1 MIRRSYP
8 VFSKILYVLA
18 ALLGIY
24 TLWAAYFHYNSISNM
39 VNIGQVTISGNEF
52 ELVSYLMANI
62 AQYAIFAV
70 ILLSLGIVLQN
81 KPSDEFEYV
90 DEEDLEDEDFAADE
104 EEDQGSGKDKE

>member
-8 VFSKILYVLA
+8 VFSTILYVLA

-24 TLWAAYFHYNSISNM
+24 TLWAVYFHYNSISNM
-39 VNIGQVTISGNEF
+39 VNTGQVTISGNEF
-52 ELVSYLMANI
+52 ELVSYLMGNI

-81 KPSDEFEYV
+81 RPSDEFEYV
-90 DEEDLEDEDFAADE
+90 DDEDYEDEDFTAVEDDE
-104 EEDQGSGKDKE
+104 EGLVKDKE